1 MPSSKFFRRAQ
12 QILEECDASLSLL
25 GECLGRE
32 STAGNLVTWSWRGLS
47 LGGGS
52 EALARGLVGS
62 ARFGAVVGRGVG
74 KDLCL
79 EYGESH
85 VDIIRRR

>member
-1 MPSSKFFRRAQ
+1 M
-12 QILEECDASLSLL
+12 
-25 GECLGRE
+25 
-32 STAGNLVTWSWRGLS
+32 
-47 LGGGS
+47 
-52 EALARGLVGS
+52 ARGLVGS